1 MSTEKE
7 PLSDTPCTPV
17 RYFTFEGPAFDSCDI
32 VPDRAPTSPIE
43 YHQDFFLYI
52 LSCTES
58 KLLWN
63 LFKKAKNGTYPA
75 WSEITDAARSLG
87 VQARCLST
95 RLDEEFRA
103 AGGVTVKA
111 AAASVAGGA
120 YGLTPAEA
128 SAALEAAREKKRKRT
143 DEPMHPLLRRMR
155 LIESSN

>member
-1 MSTEKE
+1 MSTEKK
-7 PLSDTPCTPV
+7 PLSDTPGAPV
-17 RYFTFEGPAFDSCDI
+17 QFFTFKGPAFDCCDMF
-32 VPDRAPTSPIE
+32 PDRAPTSP
-43 YHQDFFLYI
+43 YVTHQDFFLYV
-52 LSCTES
+52 LSSKRS

-87 VQARCLST
+87 VPAHCLSA

-128 SAALEAAREKKRKRT
+128 SAALEAARRKKRKRT
-143 DEPMHPLLRRMR
+143 DEPMYPLLRKMR
-155 LIESSN
+155 SIESSN